1 MNSQRKLINY
11 HRTTSMDYHTTRRHG
26 VRGSEIFTMT
36 MTDVFLFRFIYRILA
51 TICLLCISTGN
62 CTIFI
67 AYKVFWIKDI
77 FMTWFAT
84 KLNGIIISFCEKNV
98 FINKHT
104 YLFKINICKKKIS
117 VLSEQPNLRE
127 LCPRD
132 IAIDPKYV
140 WTYGSVCLQLSLDKH
155 DWPHARERCQRH
167 GGDLVQ
173 IRSADMQGSIIE
185 KIRQSHSHIKTGFWI
200 GASDQHH
207 EGLWE
212 WVAGQS
218 DAILSWKKNQ
228 RHKKSLSIHVHV

>member
-1 MNSQRKLINY
+1 M
-11 HRTTSMDYHTTRRHG
+11 
-26 VRGSEIFTMT
+26 
-36 MTDVFLFRFIYRILA
+36 
-51 TICLLCISTGN
+51 CLLT
-62 CTIFI
+62 CTHIH
-67 AYKVFWIKDI
+67 
-77 FMTWFAT
+77 
-84 KLNGIIISFCEKNV
+84 LNFK
-98 FINKHT
+98 
-104 YLFKINICKKKIS
+104 YLSNFFS

-173 IRSADMQGSIIE
+173 IRSADIQGSIIE

-218 DAILSWKKNQ
+218 DAILS
-228 RHKKSLSIHVHV
+228 

>member
-1 MNSQRKLINY
+1 M
-11 HRTTSMDYHTTRRHG
+11 
-26 VRGSEIFTMT
+26 
-36 MTDVFLFRFIYRILA
+36 
-51 TICLLCISTGN
+51 
-62 CTIFI
+62 
-67 AYKVFWIKDI
+67 
-77 FMTWFAT
+77 
-84 KLNGIIISFCEKNV
+84 
-98 FINKHT
+98 
-104 YLFKINICKKKIS
+104 
-117 VLSEQPNLRE
+117 SEQPNLRE

-155 DWPHARERCQRH
+155 DWPHARERCHRH

-173 IRSADMQGSIIE
+173 IRTADMQGSIIE

-218 DAILSWKKNQ
+218 NAILS
-228 RHKKSLSIHVHV
+228 